1 MDMIRIE
8 DIKIGDRRREDL
20 GDIEGL
26 AESIRQYGL
35 LAPPVLTDDGTLVAG
50 QRRVEAMKRLGWTET
65 LFINKGQLT
74 ARRTQARRRRCRAS

>member
-20 GDIEGL
+20 GDIEAL

-35 LAPPVLTDDGTLVAG
+35 LAPPVLKDDGTLVAG
-50 QRRVEAMKRLGWTET
+50 QLRVEAMKRLGWTET
-65 LFINKGQLT
+65 PFIN
-74 ARRTQARRRRCRAS
+74 